1 MDMGQKITMSLNMV
15 LKSITEFQG
24 TPEIISGILTVS
36 MLDELKTSYFACLAF
51 RFIFNINIPFFV
63 HYF

>member
-24 TPEIISGILTVS
+24 TPEIISGILTVIYLLRS
-36 MLDELKTSYFACLAF
+36 ISS
-51 RFIFNINIPFFV
+51 R
-63 HYF
+63 